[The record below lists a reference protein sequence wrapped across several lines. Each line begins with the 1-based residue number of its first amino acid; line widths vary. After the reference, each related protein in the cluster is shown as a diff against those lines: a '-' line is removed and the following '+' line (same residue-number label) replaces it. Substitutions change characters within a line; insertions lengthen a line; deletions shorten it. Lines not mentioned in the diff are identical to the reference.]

1 MKFEFIFSNRPHLL
15 ILSAFLLLIA
25 CEKPQIVTEKI
36 LYESEAFKLTNFGVT
51 QGNYEAFV
59 KPDSSIVSNYFN
71 EPRELKFKFA
81 LNGVDNEMGIGVDH
95 KVLLYPDSTGNMEIP
110 TIDFGNQ
117 LTQLE
122 VDESKSPFLEPNAK
136 ITFRVNLNPVIDQIS
151 KNGVYKG
158 ANNHQFKGFNTVS
171 VLGSKPPLDWD
182 FSELNNQL
190 KDENG
195 DGIYELSLTFN
206 PIKVEKGQKKWA
218 LTKDISRYPQFTS
231 DNLPLLDALYS
242 MSLEELE
249 KLRTDDGF
257 WDTGAK
263 WSGVWTRDMSYSIL
277 LSLAY
282 LDPETAKACLL
293 AKVKNDRI
301 IQDTGT
307 GGSWPISSD
316 RMTWSL
322 AAWEIYQ
329 VTGDLTWLE
338 KSYGI
343 LKNSVN
349 DDLKNVLSADSLIYG
364 ETSFADWREQSYP
377 TWMKPVDIYSS
388 EAADNGMIHYQT
400 WSILAQMAYLMNDET
415 TQFEFEKRAS
425 ELKQKLNATFWQE
438 EKGYYGQFTYG
449 NEFPVVSDR
458 AMALA
463 ESFGIL
469 FDVADE
475 QKQSKIASSTPVVAW
490 GIPTF
495 YPQIPNIPAYHNNGI
510 WPFVQAFWNLSLAK
524 VQHEE
529 ALTHGLATIWRAAA
543 LFLTNKENM
552 RADNGFDYPTEIN
565 SDRQIWSVSGNLAM
579 YYRVFMGMSFEKDG
593 LHINPIVPTSF
604 SGSKTIKN
612 FTYRN
617 ATVDVT
623 VNGFGKTIKS
633 VMINGEQADKAYL
646 PSDAS
651 GKFTIQIELDNQS
664 FGKGNFNLTENLFS
678 LAAPNVSK
686 TKNGFVWNAIE
697 GAKEYEV
704 YRNGVLIEAIEDTAY
719 SVKDETVLAKW
730 QVKAIAENPV
740 LNSFMSN
747 AIDQTRKTAQLWSE
761 IEWFGRYTRIGAE
774 DFQGYGFVKSK
785 HDDPQSSTIKF
796 NVFPKTA
803 GDYWIDFRYSNGNGP
818 INTENKTG
826 IRSLFVDEV
835 FKASIV
841 FPQRGTDA
849 WSDWGMS
856 NRIKVNLKAG
866 KNVIEL
872 RYEAFNANMNGDIN
886 ELWLDAMRMVKAE

>member
-136 ITFRVNLNPVIDQIS
+136 IAFRVNLNPVIDQIS

-400 WSILAQMAYLMNDET
+400 WTILSQMAYLMNDET

-664 FGKGNFNLTENLFS
+664 FGKGNFNLTVNLFS

-704 YRNGVLIEAIEDTAY
+704 YRNGVLIEAIEETAY

-803 GDYWIDFRYSNGNGP
+803 GEYWIDFRYSNGNGP

-866 KNVIEL
+866 KNVLEL
-872 RYEAFNANMNGDIN
+872 RYEAFNANMNGDVN
-886 ELWLDAMRMVKAE
+886 EFWLDAMRMVKSE

>member
-136 ITFRVNLNPVIDQIS
+136 IAFRVNLNPVIDQIS

-704 YRNGVLIEAIEDTAY
+704 YRNGVLIEAIEETAY

-803 GDYWIDFRYSNGNGP
+803 GEYWIDFRYSNGNGP

-866 KNVIEL
+866 KNVLEL
-872 RYEAFNANMNGDIN
+872 RYEAFNANMNGDVN
-886 ELWLDAMRMVKAE
+886 EFWLDAMRMVKAE

>member
-1 MKFEFIFSNRPHLL
+1 MKFELIFSNRPYIL
-15 ILSAFLLLIA
+15 IFSAIILLIA
-25 CEKPQIVTEKI
+25 CEKPQVIQEKT
-36 LYESEAFKLTNFGVT
+36 LYESEAFTLTNFGVS
-51 QGNYEAFV
+51 QSNYEAQV

-81 LNGVDNEMGIGVDH
+81 LNGVDNEMGFGVDH
-95 KVLLYPDSTGNMEIP
+95 NVLLYPDSSGSVQIP

-117 LTQLE
+117 LTQME

-136 ITFRVNLNPVIDQIS
+136 LTFRVDLNPLIEQIS
-151 KNGVYKG
+151 NNGVFKG
-158 ANNHQFKGFNTVS
+158 ANNHQIKGFS
-171 VLGSKPPLDWD
+171 SIAVLGSKPPLDWD
-182 FSELNNQL
+182 FAGTKNQL

-195 DGIYELSLTFN
+195 DGIYELSVIFN
-206 PIKVEKGQKKWA
+206 PIKVENGQKKWA
-218 LTKDISRYPQFTS
+218 LTKDISRYPQFLS
-231 DNLPLLDALYS
+231 DNLPLLDALYL
-242 MSLEELE
+242 MSLDELE
-249 KLRTDDGF
+249 KLRTEDGF

-329 VTGDLTWLE
+329 VTGDLKWLE
-338 KSYGI
+338 ESYGI

-349 DDLKNVLSADSLIYG
+349 DDLKTVFSADSLIYG

-377 TWMKPVDIYSS
+377 IWMKPIDIYTS
-388 EAADNGMIHYQT
+388 EAADNGMIHFQT
-400 WSILAQMAYLMNDET
+400 WTILSKMAYLMNDES

-425 ELKQKLNATFWQE
+425 DLKENLNKTFWQE
-438 EKGYYGQFTYG
+438 EKGYYAQFTYG

-475 QKQSKIASSTPVVAW
+475 IKQNKIASSTPVVAW

-495 YPQIPNIPAYHNNGI
+495 YPQIPEIPAYHNNGI

-593 LHINPIVPTSF
+593 LHFNPIVPTSF
-604 SGSKTIKN
+604 AGSKTIKN

-617 ATVDVT
+617 AV
-623 VNGFGKTIKS
+623 VNVSVKGFGKTIKS
-633 VMINGEQADKAYL
+633 VLINGEKADKAYL

-651 GKFTIQIELDNQS
+651 GKFAIEIELDNQS

-678 LAAPNVSK
+678 LAAPIVSK
-686 TKNGFVWNAIE
+686 TKNGFVWNVIE

-704 YRNGVLIEAIEDTAY
+704 YRNGVLVQATEDSVY
-719 SVKDETVLAKW
+719 SAKEETVLAKW
-730 QVKAIAENPV
+730 QVKAIAENAV

-747 AIDQTRKTAQLWSE
+747 AVDLIRSTSQIWSE
-761 IEWFGRYTRIGAE
+761 VEWFGKYTRIGAS
-774 DFQGYGFVKSK
+774 DFQGYGFIKSK

-796 NVFPKTA
+796 NIFPKAA

-826 IRSLFVDEV
+826 IRSLFVDDSL
-835 FKASIV
+835 KASVV
-841 FPQRGTDA
+841 FPQRGTDS

-856 NRIKVNLKAG
+856 NRVKVNLKTG

-872 RYEAFNANMNGDIN
+872 RYEPFNANMNGDVN
-886 ELWLDAMRMVKAE
+886 EFWLDAMRMVKSE